1 MHGNICYRQQTV
13 KNVFKIIA
21 WCVLAVLTGIISALW
36 MSGLI
41 GNHRPKLAT
50 SIHIQTW
57 ESDWAIGTQATTS
70 YMRAYIARR
79 GLLAL
84 PKSEA
89 VYFIRK
95 VDDAGDALTEKCT
108 YIVSGG
114 AQMAK
119 WWSMTLYDHADRLPL
134 NEDGAYSVDQTG
146 IGGDAWSVK
155 VQSRSAENKTHWLS
169 SKNAGTF
176 DLMLRLYK
184 PNTALLNSPNST
196 FNPPSIQRV
205 NCQKGDL

>member
-1 MHGNICYRQQTV
+1 M

-21 WCVLAVLTGIISALW
+21 WLVLAALTGITSALW

-50 SIHIQTW
+50 SIHIQNW
-57 ESDWAIGTQATTS
+57 ESDWAIGTQATTP

-95 VDDAGDALTEKCT
+95 VDDAGQALTEQCT

-134 NEDGAYSVDQTG
+134 NENGAYSVDQTS
-146 IGGDAWSVK
+146 IGGGKWSVK
-155 VQSRSAENKTHWLS
+155 VQPHPPENSTDWLS

-184 PNTALLNSPNST
+184 PYAALLSTPNDS